1 MMIVMEEGEVEPS
14 KDEGKRVKERKGR
27 LMTLARWC

>member
-14 KDEGKRVKERKGR
+14 KDEGKRVKERKTRPTTLGR
-27 LMTLARWC
+27 W